1 MHARYAYATYMLQR
15 TCAVWQ
21 QFLGWCM
28 LQLLEVLCN
37 ASRTERGV
45 LFEHVGDWRF
55 EDHMLNVCIP
65 T

>member
-1 MHARYAYATYMLQR
+1 
-15 TCAVWQ
+15 
-21 QFLGWCM
+21 M